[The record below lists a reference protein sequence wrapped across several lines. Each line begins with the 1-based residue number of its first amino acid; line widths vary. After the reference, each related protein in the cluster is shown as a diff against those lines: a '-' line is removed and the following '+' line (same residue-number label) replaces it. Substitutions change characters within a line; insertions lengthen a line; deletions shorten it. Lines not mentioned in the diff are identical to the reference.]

1 MNEHWHLDKRVP
13 IGLIAAILMQTI
25 ALGFWMGSL
34 DSRISSIEG
43 NRYTA
48 AQGAV
53 VDERISNNERNIERL
68 ETRTLRTLDE
78 IKRTLVNI
86 EVRLDEQDG
95 E

>member
-1 MNEHWHLDKRVP
+1 MSEWHLDKRVP

-48 AQGAV
+48 SEGAV
-53 VDERISNNERNIERL
+53 VAERINNNERNIDRL
-68 ETRTLRTLDE
+68 ETRTLKALDE
-78 IKRTLVNI
+78 IKRTLLSI
-86 EVRLDEQDG
+86 EARLDERSG